1 MKLGF
6 LIACALLAVTSAPAS
21 AVGLELAWNAC
32 YGQPGAVG
40 SIKSTCDA
48 NTGSQTLFASF
59 RPPAIAKL
67 EGIEVLVD
75 FQLASSPGLCGGVHE
90 PSPTV
95 ALPCWWNF
103 AVDQP
108 RRDQLVT
115 LHVSPTDANANPEI
129 PCDNHYFLDRGALG
143 GGGMLVT
150 GLGRGQLKG
159 IAAIADGTGLP
170 VAADAQQ
177 YGCGFRILNGGTMPL
192 GTCDGCTAN
201 LCFVLNSISLTSST
215 GIPGVVLQ
223 TTHPGSESWVSWRP
237 LPTPTLQHTWGQ
249 IKGLYR

>member
-1 MKLGF
+1 MLKVLMMAGAF
-6 LIACALLAVTSAPAS
+6 VALAQAPAF
-21 AVGLELAWNAC
+21 AEGFELAWNAC
-32 YGQPGAVG
+32 FGQPGAVG
-40 SIKSTCDA
+40 SIQSNCDA

-67 EGIEVLVD
+67 EGIEVFVD
-75 FQLASSPGLCGGVHE
+75 FQLSSPGFCPLLHV
-90 PSPTV
+90 PPPTE

-103 AVDQP
+103 ALGQP

-115 LHVSPTDANANPEI
+115 LHVSPTDANGVPQV

-143 GGGMLVT
+143 GGFMLVT

-177 YGCGFRILNGGTMPL
+177 YGCGFRILNGGTVPL

-201 LCFVLNSISLTSST
+201 LCFVLNSINLTSST
-215 GIPGVVLQ
+215 GIPGVMLQ
-223 TTHPGSESWVSWRP
+223 ATNPGSESWVSWRP
-237 LPTPTLQHTWGQ
+237 LATPTLQNTWGQ